1 MLKTLFFCRYIDK
14 VQVKGRQEAVDLYE
28 PLSKG
33 SPSQD
38 ILNKVKVF
46 EKGITAYQHQ
56 NFHEAYQIIEA
67 LHKKHPTQL
76 YQSYLDR
83 IKGFIK
89 SPPPAQW
96 EGAERR
102 HLLPVNKLLSK

>member
-1 MLKTLFFCRYIDK
+1 MNN
-14 VQVKGRQEAVDLYE
+14 VKM
-28 PLSKG
+28 
-33 SPSQD
+33 
-38 ILNKVKVF
+38 F
-46 EKGITAYQHQ
+46 EKGIIAYQHQ
-56 NFHEAYQIIEA
+56 NFHDAYKIIDS
-67 LHKKHPTQL
+67 LHKNDPTQL

-102 HLLPVNKLLSK
+102 HQLPVNKLLSK